1 MMPYIPKK
9 NNNDINNINN
19 SNNLQKQDGKPES
32 KEEEKAKKVPTVFV
46 PAPIFYN
53 PIIKNQKNM
62 YGKYHQKKKT
72 RPFTERQGDWICKLC
87 KNLNFAFRN
96 ECNRCKVPKKVCLE
110 QSEENDINN
119 KNKNTNKKIY
129 KNKKG
134 YSNINDKD
142 FNKNQ
147 KHLEY
152 DMNDKSFEE

>member
-1 MMPYIPKK
+1 
-9 NNNDINNINN
+9 
-19 SNNLQKQDGKPES
+19 
-32 KEEEKAKKVPTVFV
+32 
-46 PAPIFYN
+46 
-53 PIIKNQKNM
+53 M

-72 RPFTERQGDWICKLC
+72 RPFAERQGDWICKLC

-110 QSEENDINN
+110 QNEENETNN

-134 YSNINDKD
+134 HSNINDKD
-142 FNKNQ
+142 LNKNQ

>member
-9 NNNDINNINN
+9 NNNEINNT
-19 SNNLQKQDGKPES
+19 NNLKNQEGKTES
-32 KEEEKAKKVPTVFV
+32 KEDEKAKNVPTIFV

-53 PIIKNQKNM
+53 PIIKNPKNI

-72 RPFTERQGDWICKLC
+72 RPFTERQGDWVCKLC

-96 ECNRCKVPKKVCLE
+96 ECNRCKVSKKVSLE
-110 QSEENDINN
+110 QNEKNEINN
-119 KNKNTNKKIY
+119 KSKNTNKKIY

-134 YSNINDKD
+134 FSNINDKD
-142 FNKNQ
+142 FNRNQ